1 MHPHLVDLVGT
12 AQLIKASAGHTRK
25 LVASGVIPGTRVGG
39 QWRLWVPSVLTAVI
53 GADAARH
60 ATPALPEDWV
70 EPGIVT
76 VAELAELLGLPAGT
90 VKILLN
96 QKCIPANKLGSRW
109 KCYWPSIVEKIASG
123 QPLTGVP
130 DLLDAEPD
138 QHHEEHV

>member
-25 LVASGVIPGTRVGG
+25 LVAEGIIPGTRVGG

-60 ATPALPEDWV
+60 ATPDLPEGWV

-109 KCYWPSIVEKIASG
+109 KPYWPSIVEKIAAG
-123 QPLTGVP
+123 QPLAAVP
-130 DLLDAEPD
+130 DPRADSD